1 MSVHCWLCWWF
12 SGQECNKRRV
22 RNEEKG
28 AAAEICL
35 EGVPSLTEKLGRRQV
50 CSGGQSWQ
58 RDGAGWQGRG
68 DGWLHGGEVTGS
80 AQ

>member
-22 RNEEKG
+22 WSEEKG

-35 EGVPSLTEKLGRRQV
+35 EGVPSLTGKLGRRQV
-50 CSGGQSWQ
+50 CAEG
-58 RDGAGWQGRG
+58 
-68 DGWLHGGEVTGS
+68 
-80 AQ
+80 